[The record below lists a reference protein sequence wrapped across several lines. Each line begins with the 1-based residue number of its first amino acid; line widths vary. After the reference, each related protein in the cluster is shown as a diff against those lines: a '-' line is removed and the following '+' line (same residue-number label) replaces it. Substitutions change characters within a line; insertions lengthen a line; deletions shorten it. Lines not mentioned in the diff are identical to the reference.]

1 VVSEPMILPDP
12 LSNPFIVVLFDN
24 VVKPDRFNE
33 PIQVEILLKII
44 ALAPYP
50 AFLLMLILLW
60 VIKLPPKIIYK
71 WRYSSTMIKFSNFCI
86 VKTLL

>member
-1 VVSEPMILPDP
+1 MLLILPDP

-24 VVKPDRFNE
+24 VVKPDIFNE
-33 PIQVEILLKII
+33 PIQVKILLKII

-60 VIKLPPKIIYK
+60 VIKLPPK
-71 WRYSSTMIKFSNFCI
+71 
-86 VKTLL
+86 